1 MENQVK
7 HPLTDKVVNIIDQI
21 RPYLQNDGGDIS
33 FVRITEDNVVE
44 VQLQGACHS
53 CPMATQTM
61 RNGVE
66 ATVLKYVPEIKAVI
80 AINI

>member
-1 MENQVK
+1 MENQSK
-7 HPLTDKVVNIIDQI
+7 HPLTDQVVNIIDQI
-21 RPYLQNDGGDIS
+21 RPYLQSDGGDIR
-33 FVRITEDNVVE
+33 FVNITEDNVVQVE
-44 VQLQGACHS
+44 LQGACHS

-66 ATVLKYVPEIKAVI
+66 ATILKYIPEIKSVV